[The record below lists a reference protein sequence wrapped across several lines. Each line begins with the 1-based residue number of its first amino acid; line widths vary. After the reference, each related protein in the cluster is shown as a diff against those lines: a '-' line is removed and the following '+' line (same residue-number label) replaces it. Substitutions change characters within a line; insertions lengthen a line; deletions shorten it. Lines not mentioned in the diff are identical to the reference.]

1 MEPGAFERWDAQPL
15 LQQLRAALGSERPV
29 PREIPGATPPE
40 GVCAL
45 AERGRL
51 AAARAKLRGE
61 KVAVR
66 PRRTAA
72 LQAELQAKFPQ
83 PRDGPDELLTGEQ
96 FERNADEVA
105 ALVRDIDVAD
115 RITTDDFLRAVRGVR
130 GTAAPGPDGWTR
142 GYLCRIATLFPRQ
155 VGELMQRDSNALATT
170 HDALR
175 VCAVTASTVAGLPK
189 PQANDDDAALQPGVP
204 AHRPIVIANVVAR
217 CILNLVTA
225 RAKPALRK
233 KMEQGGQFGMS
244 GVAAALLPPLKM
256 VGRCATEGVPWAWFA
271 RDTRNAFNAVSQAAS
286 SRSVMQ
292 LARVAPEW
300 AACALRDQCL
310 VSGPIDMP
318 RCGEQQATLPS
329 ACRPLC
335 ARRTPRIAI
344 DACNTFGGVIC
355 ETEAAAESRMRRVR
369 RDMSSETALAEIWG
383 ACREVEPRVAPEPPD
398 SVRAAVDE
406 LMRFPRPGDWGGTH
420 GDCQAKEGEL
430 SSLYSAIGDRS

>member
-1 MEPGAFERWDAQPL
+1 MRQQRFHLERMLVTKPGDDPRYMSLTHYWRDAMAQLGPLMEYLLLEQEAAQRGARWSQRLGERLVPIRARLPPVEPGAFERWDAQPL

-72 LQAELQAKFPQ
+72 LQAELQAKSPQ
-83 PRDGPDELLTGEQ
+83 PRDGLLTGEQ

-115 RITTDDFLRAVRGVR
+115 RITTDDLLRAARGVR
-130 GTAAPGPDGWTR
+130 GTAAPGPDGWTG
-142 GYLCRIATLFPRQ
+142 GYLRRIATLFPRQ
-155 VGELMQRDSNALATT
+155 VGELMQRDYNALATT
-170 HDALR
+170 HDALH

-225 RAKPALRK
+225 RAKPALR
-233 KMEQGGQFGMS
+233 
-244 GVAAALLPPLKM
+244 
-256 VGRCATEGVPWAWFA
+256 
-271 RDTRNAFNAVSQAAS
+271 
-286 SRSVMQ
+286 
-292 LARVAPEW
+292 
-300 AACALRDQCL
+300 
-310 VSGPIDMP
+310 
-318 RCGEQQATLPS
+318 
-329 ACRPLC
+329 
-335 ARRTPRIAI
+335 ARRW
-344 DACNTFGGVIC
+344 
-355 ETEAAAESRMRRVR
+355 S
-369 RDMSSETALAEIWG
+369 
-383 ACREVEPRVAPEPPD
+383 REVSSGCRGWLRHSCPR
-398 SVRAAVDE
+398 
-406 LMRFPRPGDWGGTH
+406 
-420 GDCQAKEGEL
+420 
-430 SSLYSAIGDRS
+430 